1 LPAVNA
7 YFYGLMTEVI
17 RTLQP
22 GDDFKQ
28 TPFFTYFLLLL
39 SFDIISQLLS
49 VTPNALLRRHV
60 SVLLRR
66 LALEGLLQK
75 KASTEHIQLPK
86 NKIKKNRTYP

>member
-1 LPAVNA
+1 MPAVNA

-17 RTLQP
+17 RTLLP

-49 VTPNALLRRHV
+49 VMPNALLRRHV

-75 KASTEHIQLPK
+75 KASTDRHPT
-86 NKIKKNRTYP
+86 NKKNEKIG